1 MWELIDYIFHWH
13 VIVRHY
19 DLFLEG
25 IWLTIRL
32 AATATFLGLLIGII
46 GALCKSFRIVPFN
59 FIVSAYVEIIRNTPF
74 LVQLFFIF
82 FGISN
87 LGWRISAGQAA
98 LIALTANLGA
108 YATEIVR
115 AGIEAIHRSQI
126 EAGYSLGMSIFQVFR
141 YIVLFPALKVIY
153 PALASQFI
161 LLLLG
166 SSIVS
171 QISAEELTFK
181 ANFLQS
187 RTFRSFEIYFSVTF
201 MYLAL
206 SIFFRGIFHSIYLFM
221 FARKR

>member
-1 MWELIDYIFHWH
+1 MIDYVFHWH
-13 VIVRHY
+13 VILRHY

-32 AATATFLGLLIGII
+32 AATATFLGLLIGIV
-46 GALCKSFRIVPFN
+46 GALCRSFRIVPFN
-59 FIVSAYVEIIRNTPF
+59 YIASAYVEIIRNTPF

-82 FGISN
+82 FGISS
-87 LGWRISAGQAA
+87 LGWRISASQAA

-126 EAGYSLGMSIFQVFR
+126 EAGYSLGLSTLQVFR

-153 PALASQFI
+153 PALSSQFI

-187 RTFRSFEIYFSVTF
+187 RTFRSFEIYFSVTL

-206 SIFFRGIFHSIYLFM
+206 SLLFRGVFNSIYM
-221 FARKR
+221 IVFARRR

>member
-1 MWELIDYIFHWH
+1 MIDYVFHWN
-13 VIVRHY
+13 IILRHY

-32 AATATFLGLLIGII
+32 AATATFFGLLIGIV
-46 GALCKSFRIVPFN
+46 GALCKSFRIAPFN
-59 FIVSAYVEIIRNTPF
+59 YIVAAYVEVIRNTPF

-82 FGISN
+82 FGISS
-87 LGWRISAGQAA
+87 LGWRMSAGQAA

-115 AGIEAIHRSQI
+115 AGIEAIHKSQV
-126 EAGYSLGMSIFQVFR
+126 EAGYSLGLSTLQVFR
-141 YIVLFPALKVIY
+141 HVILSPALKVVY
-153 PALASQFI
+153 PALTSQFI

-171 QISAEELTFK
+171 QISAEELTFM

-187 RTFRSFEIYFSVTF
+187 RTFRSFEIYFSVTL

-206 SIFFRGIFHSIYLFM
+206 TLLFRGVFYSIYSLAF
-221 FARKR
+221 RRRR

>member
-1 MWELIDYIFHWH
+1 MIDYVFHWH
-13 VIVRHY
+13 VIASNYH
-19 DLFLEG
+19 LFLEG

-32 AATATFLGLLIGII
+32 SALATFFGLLIGIV

-59 FIVSAYVEIIRNTPF
+59 YLANAYVEIIRNTPF

-82 FGISN
+82 FGISS
-87 LGWRISAGQAA
+87 LGWRMSAAQAA

-115 AGIEAIHRSQI
+115 AGIEAIHKSQI
-126 EAGYSLGMSIFQVFR
+126 EAGWSLGMSTLQVFR
-141 YIVLFPALKVIY
+141 HIILLPALRVVY

-181 ANFLQS
+181 ANYLQS
-187 RTFRSFEIYFSVTF
+187 RTFRSFEIYFSVTL

-206 SIFFRGIFHSIYLFM
+206 SLLFRAVFYSIYSLA
-221 FARKR
+221 FARRR

>member
-1 MWELIDYIFHWH
+1 LIDYVFHWH
-13 VIVRHY
+13 VILRHY

-32 AATATFLGLLIGII
+32 AATATFFGLLIGIV
-46 GALCKSFRIVPFN
+46 GALCRSFRLVPLN
-59 FIVSAYVEIIRNTPF
+59 YLTGVYVEIIRNTPF

-82 FGISN
+82 FGISS
-87 LGWRISAGQAA
+87 LGWRMSAGQAA

-115 AGIEAIHRSQI
+115 AGIEAIHKSQI
-126 EAGYSLGMSIFQVFR
+126 EAGYSLGLSTLQVFR

-187 RTFRSFEIYFSVTF
+187 RTFRSFEIYFSVTL
-201 MYLAL
+201 MYLCL
-206 SIFFRGIFHSIYLFM
+206 SLLFRGVFYTIYRIV
-221 FARKR
+221 FARRR